1 MKERSM
7 YDEDILARVQL
18 QSELV
23 DAGMTGPAQVLG
35 VLPDGTVTPRLDKHQ
50 DHNLR
55 AMGRYLLPT
64 GKRISVLMDEPDQKT
79 DGNIYIAE
87 RAQAMKTVG
96 TVLEVGPLIDD
107 EQIARGD
114 RVLIAYAIPR
124 ADGNR
129 VVCVTFPE
137 EVIARVVEVYE
148 LTKPEVS
155 NETSIIDAERAR
167 SKLGD

>member
-7 YDEDILARVQL
+7 YEEETLAQL
-18 QSELV
+18 QSLV
-23 DAGMTGPAQVLG
+23 DASAVDAVAG
-35 VLPDGTVTPRLDKHQ
+35 VLPDGTVTADLVPHR
-50 DHNLR
+50 DHDLR

-64 GKRISVLMDEPDQKT
+64 GKRISVLMDAPDEKT
-79 DGNIYIAE
+79 EGNIYIAE

-107 EQIARGD
+107 EQVARGD

-148 LTKPEVS
+148 LTKPDQ
-155 NETSIIDAERAR
+155 ETADFITQERTR
-167 SKLGD
+167 SKLKE